1 MIAWNKAG
9 HHSAIDEERI
19 ARDKK
24 NGMQMLAAAVLKQ
37 WYEDGKPDDIP
48 TEWVL
53 VLKSLLYETRQNIRQ
68 GSVSPEIKRLH

>member
-1 MIAWNKAG
+1 MIVWNKAG
-9 HHSAIDEERI
+9 HQSAIDEERI

-24 NGMQMLAAAVLKQ
+24 DGLKMLAAAVLKQ

-53 VLKSLLYETRQNIRQ
+53 VLKSLLYEPNQTIRQ
-68 GSVSPEIKRLH
+68 GSVSPEIKQLH